1 MISELERTV
10 IANHAAALRRAG
22 CKVEVSEFTGAITV
36 LDDPMANAEPET
48 PMVVPQMV
56 FDPPAAKPATA
67 GNYGGLADGGGS
79 TDEAPMQAP
88 KMTFERD

>member
-22 CKVEVSEFTGAITV
+22 CKVEVSEFTGALMV
-36 LDDPMANAEPET
+36 LDDPVANAEPET

-56 FDPPAAKPATA
+56 FDPPATKPAKV
-67 GNYGGLADGGGS
+67 GNYGGQADAGA
-79 TDEAPMQAP
+79 EQPMTAP